1 LTVLLHRKRAAT
13 VSALLD
19 WLNQHKQRL
28 AYALLAVAMVA
39 ALAAAAGGGFF
50 LRHAANIERQALRTQ
65 QLAGAVAQLQRY
77 LLQAQAEGMTK
88 QLVASRKLSLA
99 ASDAAFA
106 SVRAH
111 DRAEG
116 DRIRDAY
123 VAYVLNSTEDFN
135 RVRVHGTTTAAEQR
149 KVDRRLNRVE
159 SLIDVESHRLARE
172 TRVANPRARAA
183 LATAL
188 VAAALLVGLLIW
200 QFELQRR
207 AGRIDRDHAARSEE
221 LMRLKDEFVASVS
234 HELRTPLTSIIGY
247 LDLLDEDE
255 AANMTPEQHTFLSVV
270 HRSAHRLREL
280 VGDLLLVAEAEGGM
294 LALDLHDVDLGALA
308 ADCVEAARPTADA
321 KQIQLSLDRD
331 GLRQIQGDP
340 TRLAQMMD
348 NLVSNAIKF
357 TPAGG
362 RVAVRTAFENGQA
375 LFEVADTGYGISSD
389 DQAHLFD
396 RFFRAPTAFTQAVR
410 GTGLGLTITKSVVD
424 AHHGSI
430 SVESTLGERSIFLVR
445 LPVTQESLMVARV

>member
-1 LTVLLHRKRAAT
+1 MRRTARHHEVPRICLTVLLHRKRAAT

-135 RVRVHGTTTAAEQR
+135 RVRVHGTTTSAEQR

-331 GLRQIQGDP
+331 GL
-340 TRLAQMMD
+340 
-348 NLVSNAIKF
+348 
-357 TPAGG
+357 
-362 RVAVRTAFENGQA
+362 VR
-375 LFEVADTGYGISSD
+375 
-389 DQAHLFD
+389 
-396 RFFRAPTAFTQAVR
+396 FRAIR
-410 GTGLGLTITKSVVD
+410 LGS
-424 AHHGSI
+424 
-430 SVESTLGERSIFLVR
+430 RR
-445 LPVTQESLMVARV
+445 